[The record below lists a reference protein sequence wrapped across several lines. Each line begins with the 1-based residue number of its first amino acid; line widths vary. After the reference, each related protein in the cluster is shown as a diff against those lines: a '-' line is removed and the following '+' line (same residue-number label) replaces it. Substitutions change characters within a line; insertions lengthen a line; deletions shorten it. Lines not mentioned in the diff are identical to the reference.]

1 MRPDNI
7 ALHHSARTKS
17 TGQTRAEYASALTRP
32 ARKGYPRVL
41 WLVMAIGFVV
51 AIAAGKD
58 WI

>member
-1 MRPDNI
+1 MRPDLI
-7 ALHHSARTKS
+7 ALHHSCRAKP
-17 TGQTRAEYASALTRP
+17 TGQTRAEYASAVTRP
-32 ARKGYPRVL
+32 ARRPYPRVL